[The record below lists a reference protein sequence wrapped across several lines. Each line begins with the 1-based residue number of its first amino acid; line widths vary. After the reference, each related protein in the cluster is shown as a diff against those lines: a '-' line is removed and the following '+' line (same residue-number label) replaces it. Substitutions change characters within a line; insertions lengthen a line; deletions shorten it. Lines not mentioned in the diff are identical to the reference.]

1 MRIFRIGRKS
11 AIIVLLSCLFL
22 VVSGCG
28 IASIDADTLVLDK
41 DMGITEYVFEDF
53 DTTEYNYDDW
63 IQFTKNS
70 IEEYNSANS
79 KAVTLKKS
87 GVRDDILSCVI
98 EYPSDNAFFEL
109 NRVPVFYGTIAQAV
123 KAGYNFGKGLIDVND
138 ESVASMDRLLA
149 SEEMKILII
158 NMETDVV
165 TTGDIAYIGGNVT
178 LNDNKKS
185 AHVKEGETSYIV
197 FN

>member
-22 VVSGCG
+22 VISGCG
-28 IASIDADTLVLDK
+28 ITSIDADTLVLDK

-53 DTTEYNYDDW
+53 DTTEYSYDDW
-63 IQFTKNS
+63 LQFTKNS
-70 IEEYNSANS
+70 IEEYNAANS

-87 GVRDDILSCVI
+87 GVKDEILSCVI
-98 EYPSDNAFFEL
+98 YYPSDNAYFEL
-109 NRVPVFYGTIAQAV
+109 NRVPVFYGTIGQAV
-123 KAGYNFGKGLIDVND
+123 KAGYSFGSGMTDVSD
-138 ESVASMDRLLA
+138 ESPVSADKLKASDD
-149 SEEMKILII
+149 MKILII
-158 NMETDVV
+158 NMETDVA

-178 LNDNKKS
+178 LNDDMKS
-185 AHVKEGETSYIV
+185 AHVKEGATSYIV

>member
-28 IASIDADTLVLDK
+28 ITSIDADTLVLDK

-70 IEEYNSANS
+70 IEEYNSAN
-79 KAVTLKKS
+79 
-87 GVRDDILSCVI
+87 
-98 EYPSDNAFFEL
+98 
-109 NRVPVFYGTIAQAV
+109 
-123 KAGYNFGKGLIDVND
+123 
-138 ESVASMDRLLA
+138 
-149 SEEMKILII
+149 
-158 NMETDVV
+158 
-165 TTGDIAYIGGNVT
+165 
-178 LNDNKKS
+178 
-185 AHVKEGETSYIV
+185 
-197 FN
+197 